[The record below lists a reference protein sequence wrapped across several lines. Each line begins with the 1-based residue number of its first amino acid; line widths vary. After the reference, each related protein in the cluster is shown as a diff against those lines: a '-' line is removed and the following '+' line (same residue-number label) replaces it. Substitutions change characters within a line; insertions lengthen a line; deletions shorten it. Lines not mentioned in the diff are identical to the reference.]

1 MTKPQQPIFI
11 HIPKTGGTSINC
23 VMKGTEWQTPLNF
36 HYRHLDPET
45 KTSTA
50 GDIFDA
56 NNINQYQGEY
66 IFMMLRDPIDRL
78 VSEYYYI
85 RKNTLFIDMLSPKPK
100 NFLDYITNHQTSNG
114 MLKFLMGEQMYSPK
128 DITLK
133 EAEEA
138 INIIEKLDIHVGI
151 FEEYDRSLSY
161 LRDTGNF
168 NWPDTI
174 TIKRATLNRPHV
186 KQLSKNAIATIQENN
201 KADFLLYEYCQQ
213 RLQQKSAD
221 MAIKRIKYKGGKLD
235 FVIPYTM
242 WNCILD
248 IELNNR
254 QFIVENER
262 FFVTLNMYLHK
273 TVTNGKA
280 YAKGWVKMFK
290 SAVASYFPKTIFAKD
305 IKKVKRSCPIDEIIA
320 IAQIIDKATITPTMG
335 LSLGIPRIKLALT
348 NEMARVFEQED
359 TIEKGNIKW

>member
-1 MTKPQQPIFI
+1 MSEQPIFV

-36 HYRHLDPET
+36 HYRHLDPDT
-45 KTSTA
+45 KISTA
-50 GDIFDA
+50 GDIFDS
-56 NNINQYQGEY
+56 NNIEQYRNEY

-78 VSEYYYI
+78 ISEYYYI
-85 RKNTLFIDMLSPKPK
+85 RKNTLFMDMLSPAPK
-100 NFLDYITNHQTSNG
+100 NFLDYVSNHQTANG
-114 MLKFLMGEQMYSPK
+114 MLKFLMGKQMYSS
-128 DITLK
+128 DSITVK
-133 EAEEA
+133 QAEDA
-138 INIIEKLDIHVGI
+138 ISIIEQLDIHVGI

-174 TIKRATLNRPHV
+174 AVKRATLNRPNV
-186 KQLSKNAIATIQENN
+186 KQLSKAEIAAIKQHNE
-201 KADFLLYEYCQQ
+201 ADFLLYQYCQQ

-221 MAIKRIKYKGGKLD
+221 IAIKRIKYKGGKLD
-235 FVIPYTM
+235 FVIPYTI

-254 QFIVENER
+254 QFILENER

-280 YAKGWVKMFK
+280 YAKGWIKMFK
-290 SAVASYFPKTIFAKD
+290 SAVNDYFPKTPFAKE
-305 IKKVKRSCPIDEIIA
+305 IKKVKRNCPIDEIIA
-320 IAQIIDKATITPTMG
+320 IAKIIDKASTTPTMG
-335 LSLGIPRIKLALT
+335 LSLGTPKIKLAIT
-348 NEMARVFEQED
+348 NQMAAVFEQAD
-359 TIEKGNIKW
+359 TVEKGNIKW